1 MENLYYI
8 WLACVVSA
16 CILVILCLVIPPKII
31 GRTLPFFLAFW
42 PSKNIQLD
50 FQSVVYEALH
60 RNSFNR
66 IVHYSIF
73 IDAFVW
79 LLIVNS
85 FWSGFLYIA
94 LLLFAIQTLLIKEIK
109 FTILAN
115 LILLSILMI
124 LLTFF
129 THNYIEYLMLWTI
142 LSAALRL
149 IGHIFEPLPPFLID
163 NSGQFSPMNITTLK
177 KLGLFKTIA
186 LFPIG
191 FLAEFL
197 SGQPHRLFLV
207 QMNAITSKFY
217 QHQHIMNWKSVVARG
232 IKCCKEGIKQE
243 SLLKDYCRFFKK

>member
-1 MENLYYI
+1 LFDAFFAAFDPPCNNIFPIHNMLVLIKLTGY
-8 WLACVVSA
+8 
-16 CILVILCLVIPPKII
+16 CIL
-31 GRTLPFFLAFW
+31 
-42 PSKNIQLD
+42 
-50 FQSVVYEALH
+50 
-60 RNSFNR
+60 
-66 IVHYSIF
+66 
-73 IDAFVW
+73 
-79 LLIVNS
+79 
-85 FWSGFLYIA
+85 
-94 LLLFAIQTLLIKEIK
+94 QTLLIKEIK

-163 NSGQFSPMNITTLK
+163 NSGQFSPVNITTLK

-197 SGQPHRLFLV
+197 SGQPQR
-207 QMNAITSKFY
+207 
-217 QHQHIMNWKSVVARG
+217 SV
-232 IKCCKEGIKQE
+232 
-243 SLLKDYCRFFKK
+243 